1 MKHNIQTNFSDGSNI
16 FFTSDTHFNH
26 ENIMKLCNRP
36 WDNVNDM
43 NELRIFLD
51 IYFVISFYFCIFVI

>member
-26 ENIMKLCNRP
+26 EKIIGLCKRP
-36 WDNVNDM
+36 FKDAEEM
-43 NELRIFLD
+43 NEYLIELG
-51 IYFVISFYFCIFVI
+51 IS